1 MNSGIIAD
9 FRRFGNGTAT
19 RGLDALRLWG
29 SDPEMPSFDTKKI
42 EKIHRDLHSHL
53 PSDPALRVKALESLV
68 VEKGLVAQESIDNWI
83 EMYAERIG
91 PKRGAEVIARAWT
104 DADFHA
110 RLMEDAGQAVKEFG
124 YEGHATEHTQAVENT
139 PDVHNLVVCTLCSCY
154 PFSLLG
160 MSPIWYRS
168 AAYRARAVKE
178 PRSVLAEF
186 GVTLPEGVKV
196 RVWDSTA
203 ELRYLV
209 IPERPKGTEGWSA
222 EQLAAI
228 ITRDS
233 MIGTQRDLSLE
244 PA

>member
-1 MNSGIIAD
+1 
-9 FRRFGNGTAT
+9 
-19 RGLDALRLWG
+19 
-29 SDPEMPSFDTKKI
+29 MPSFDTKTI
-42 EKIHRDLHSHL
+42 ETIHRDLHTHL

-68 VEKGLVAQESIDNWI
+68 VEKGLVAQESIDNWV

-91 PKRGAEVIARAWT
+91 PNRGAEVIARAWT
-104 DADFHA
+104 EPEYYA
-110 RLMEDAGQAVKEFG
+110 RLMEDAGQAVKDFG
-124 YEGHATEHTQAVENT
+124 YEGHATEHTKAVQNT
-139 PDVHNLVVCTLCSCY
+139 PEVHNLVVCTLCSCY

-178 PRSVLAEF
+178 PRAVLREF
-186 GVTLPEGVKV
+186 GVDLAPEAKV

-222 EQLAAI
+222 AQLAAI

-233 MIGTQRDLSLE
+233 MIGTERDLSLE

>member
-1 MNSGIIAD
+1 MS
-9 FRRFGNGTAT
+9 
-19 RGLDALRLWG
+19 
-29 SDPEMPSFDTKKI
+29 SFDTKKI
-42 EKIHRDLHSHL
+42 EKVHRDLHTHL
-53 PSDPALRVKALESLV
+53 PPDPALRVKALESLV
-68 VEKGLVAQESIDNWI
+68 VEKGLVTQDSIDNWI
-83 EMYAERIG
+83 ELYAERIG

-104 DADFHA
+104 EPDYYA
-110 RLMEDAGQAVKEFG
+110 RLMEDAGQAVKDFG
-124 YEGHATEHTQAVENT
+124 FEGHATEHTKAVQNT
-139 PDVHNLVVCTLCSCY
+139 ADTHNLVVCTLCSCY

-168 AAYRARAVKE
+168 SAYRARAVKE
-178 PRSVLAEF
+178 PRAVLREF
-186 GVTLPEGVKV
+186 GVDLPKTVKV

-209 IPERPKGTEGWSA
+209 IPERPPGTEGWSA

-233 MIGTQRDLSLE
+233 MIGTQRALTLE